1 MSRSLFAIHES
12 VDCCVSENNVS
23 DLVERRFTWQGGKRI
38 YGDFTPIRKALNVA
52 VHLIKRCAGD
62 IQRAKR
68 RVEVKTGNRRNAHFF
83 ALSLRE
89 HKPIRS
95 KPERVARLR
104 LCRFVLS
111 IIALRGS
118 FERHGHAK
126 RYSFLSFAYLPFLF
140 EPTAIGVEWAGPQVA
155 PNALF
160 ERKQSIPEAV
170 VVECGVSF
178 QHSPRLFDRISQ
190 YLSPTGMLCVW

>member
-1 MSRSLFAIHES
+1 M
-12 VDCCVSENNVS
+12 
-23 DLVERRFTWQGGKRI
+23 WQDRKRI

-52 VHLIKRCAGD
+52 VHLIKRCAAEV
-62 IQRAKR
+62 QRVKR
-68 RVEVKTGNRRNAHFF
+68 RVDVKTGNRRNVCLFPF
-83 ALSLRE
+83 SLRE
-89 HKPIRS
+89 YKPIRT

-104 LCRFVLS
+104 LDRFVLS

-140 EPTAIGVEWAGPQVA
+140 EPTAISVEWAGLQVA
-155 PNALF
+155 LNALF

-178 QHSPRLFDRISQ
+178 QHSPRLFDRIAQ
-190 YLSPTGMLCVW
+190 